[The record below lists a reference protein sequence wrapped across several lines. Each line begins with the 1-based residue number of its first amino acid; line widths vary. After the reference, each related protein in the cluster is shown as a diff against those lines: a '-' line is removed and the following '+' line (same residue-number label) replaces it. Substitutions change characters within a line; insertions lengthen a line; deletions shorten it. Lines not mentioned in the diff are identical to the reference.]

1 MPAQCIWKLSDRQDL
16 TDERNDVRTAFFVGK
31 IMMQKQF
38 MVTQGKEKLRF
49 QQIVRLKGNKFQWK
63 QQGMIVYARNCGTHK
78 MKLTGIH
85 KEYGAAGRFVFF
97 PFNDDIKRAGADIY
111 DLYLRMPVD
120 RNLKKSRH
128 IMQVITAKRK
138 FFCSVNAFFS

>member
-1 MPAQCIWKLSDRQDL
+1 MSAQCIWKLSDRQDL

-49 QQIVRLKGNKFQWK
+49 QQIIRLKGNKFQWE

-78 MKLTGIH
+78 MNTEPPAASYSSPSMMILREPERTYMISTSGCQWTGI
-85 KEYGAAGRFVFF
+85 
-97 PFNDDIKRAGADIY
+97 
-111 DLYLRMPVD
+111 
-120 RNLKKSRH
+120 
-128 IMQVITAKRK
+128 
-138 FFCSVNAFFS
+138 

>member
-1 MPAQCIWKLSDRQDL
+1 MPTQCIWKLSDRQDL

-63 QQGMIVYARNCGTHK
+63 QQGMIC
-78 MKLTGIH
+78 L
-85 KEYGAAGRFVFF
+85 
-97 PFNDDIKRAGADIY
+97 
-111 DLYLRMPVD
+111 LYTSPSPRD
-120 RNLKKSRH
+120 
-128 IMQVITAKRK
+128 
-138 FFCSVNAFFS
+138 

>member
-1 MPAQCIWKLSDRQDL
+1 MPAQCIWKLSDRQNL

-49 QQIVRLKGNKFQWK
+49 QQIIRLKGNKFQWE

-78 MKLTGIH
+78 MKFTGIY
-85 KEYGAAGRFVFF
+85 KILLFRECVLLLIQG
-97 PFNDDIKRAGADIY
+97 
-111 DLYLRMPVD
+111 
-120 RNLKKSRH
+120 
-128 IMQVITAKRK
+128 T
-138 FFCSVNAFFS
+138 